1 MLKTFRY
8 RLYPTSAQERKL
20 LSALDLCRN
29 LYNGALE
36 ERRSFY
42 KKFNKSPT
50 YFDQIKALSEVK
62 ELCPEYKDIH
72 SQISQDVLRRLEKSY
87 QNFFRRIKTGEKPG
101 FPRFLSRDRYKS
113 FTFPQ
118 SGFRIENDR
127 LHLSKIGP
135 VKISL
140 HREILGKIKT
150 CTIIK
155 TSTNKWYCC
164 FSTEVEKQA
173 LPKTWK
179 MIGIDLGIK
188 NFITTSDGKTVASKK
203 FFNKHLERLALA
215 SRRHSKKR
223 THATKLHAARVHE
236 KVKSCRSDWQHKVAN
251 RIVRENDIIVV
262 EDLNI
267 KKMKTSDKFGS
278 CMKRHISDASW
289 GQLIFYLSYKAEYA
303 DKRVILVD
311 PANTSKMC
319 SRCGC
324 VKDLGLDVRIYRCE
338 HCGLEM
344 DRDHNAA
351 INIKNLG
358 LEIMKISNPKET
370 RDIFSDREI
379 KKPLALC

>member
-1 MLKTFRY
+1 MFKTFRY

-50 YFDQIKALSEVK
+50 CFDQIKALSEVK

-87 QNFFRRIKTGEKPG
+87 QNFFRRVKTGEKPG

-118 SGFRIENDR
+118 SGFRIDGSR

-155 TSTNKWYCC
+155 TSTNKWFCC

-173 LPKTWK
+173 LQKTGK

-188 NFITTSDGKTVASKK
+188 NFIVTSDGETVAHKK
-203 FFNKHLERLALA
+203 FFNKHLERLPPAGRPPSQKRKQA
-215 SRRHSKKR
+215 KKIEGPR
-223 THATKLHAARVHE
+223 G
-236 KVKSCRSDWQHKVAN
+236 N
-251 RIVRENDIIVV
+251 R
-262 EDLNI
+262 
-267 KKMKTSDKFGS
+267 K
-278 CMKRHISDASW
+278 
-289 GQLIFYLSYKAEYA
+289 
-303 DKRVILVD
+303 
-311 PANTSKMC
+311 
-319 SRCGC
+319 
-324 VKDLGLDVRIYRCE
+324 
-338 HCGLEM
+338 
-344 DRDHNAA
+344 
-351 INIKNLG
+351 
-358 LEIMKISNPKET
+358 
-370 RDIFSDREI
+370 
-379 KKPLALC
+379 